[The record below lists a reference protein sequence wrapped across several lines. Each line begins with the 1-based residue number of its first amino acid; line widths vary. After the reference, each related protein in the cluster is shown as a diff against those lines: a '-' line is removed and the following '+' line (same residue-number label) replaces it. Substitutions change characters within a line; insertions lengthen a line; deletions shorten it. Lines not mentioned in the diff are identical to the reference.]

1 MVIDVLSEVK
11 EIKLQLKNNHQQT
24 KKNEQTDSIFNNKDL
39 NFPLQTEE
47 NLQEVERILENEDE
61 IIKTVIKVSLT
72 EICIFFI

>member
-1 MVIDVLSEVK
+1 M
-11 EIKLQLKNNHQQT
+11 QLKNNHQQT

-47 NLQEVERILENEDE
+47 NLQEVERILKNEDE
-61 IIKTVIKVSLT
+61 IIKAVIKVSLT

>member
-61 IIKTVIKVSLT
+61 IIKAVIKVSLT

>member
-47 NLQEVERILENEDE
+47 NLQEVERILKNEDE
-61 IIKTVIKVSLT
+61 IIKAVIKVSLT

>member
-1 MVIDVLSEVK
+1 M
-11 EIKLQLKNNHQQT
+11 QLKNNHQQT

-61 IIKTVIKVSLT
+61 IIKAVIKVSLT